1 MADSTSS
8 TAGWGEERSSAQQVR
23 PFDGKSFPVW
33 KARIRAKLQ
42 AARVLHVLDEL
53 QDADPASGSSSSSG
67 SSSAGSDNKKTTA
80 RSIKKQDQQEADEQR
95 AYAMLILALDD
106 NHVAIVTS
114 ETEEGDVRAAWK
126 VLLRMYER
134 ESTASKHQLR
144 GELHRIKL
152 NTGESIDAYK
162 ARVLHLVSRLR
173 SMKESVSESE
183 QIYCMLE
190 GLPRGFDMLR
200 QAMEV
205 QEGLTFEQMCSH
217 LRDAQEKFKIRL
229 KEEQPAREL
238 VRRLNA
244 VTMESTCALCKTKG
258 HWIGQCAQRKGT
270 KPGECFVCG
279 STAHGWRACPQ
290 RAEHLNAVRAD
301 PDEEDEE
308 FRVGQGSWLQQADEL
323 VKRIREEKYAS
334 ALVPSARR

>member
-8 TAGWGEERSSAQQVR
+8 TAAWGEERPSAQQVR
-23 PFDGKSFPVW
+23 PFDGRSFPVW

-42 AARVLHVLDEL
+42 AARLLYVLDEP
-53 QDADPASGSSSSSG
+53 QDADPTPSSSG
-67 SSSAGSDNKKTTA
+67 GSSVVGGDNKKTLA
-80 RSIKKQDQQEADEQR
+80 RSVKKQDQQEADEQR

-114 ETEEGDVRAAWK
+114 ETEEGDVRAAWR

-134 ESTASKHQLR
+134 ETTASKHQLR

-152 NTGESIDAYK
+152 NAGECIDAYK

-173 SMKESVSESE
+173 CMKESVSEGE

-190 GLPRGFDMLR
+190 GLPKGYEMLR

-205 QEGLTFEQMCSH
+205 QEGLTFEQICSH
-217 LRDAQEKFKIRL
+217 LRDAQEKLRVRA
-229 KEEQPAREL
+229 KEEQPARDL

-258 HWIGQCAQRKGT
+258 HWIGQCARRKGT

-279 STAHGWRACPQ
+279 SAAHGWRACPQ
-290 RAEHLNAVRAD
+290 QGEQLNAIGADSGSEESEVR
-301 PDEEDEE
+301 ES
-308 FRVGQGSWLQQADEL
+308 SWLEQADAL
-323 VKRIREEKYAS
+323 VKRIREEKYQT
-334 ALVPSARR
+334 ALIPSARR

>member
-8 TAGWGEERSSAQQVR
+8 TAGWGEERPSAQQVR
-23 PFDGKSFPVW
+23 PFDGRSFPVW

-42 AARVLHVLDEL
+42 ATRLLYVLDEP
-53 QDADPASGSSSSSG
+53 QEADPAPNGSGG
-67 SSSAGSDNKKTTA
+67 SSAGGENKKAAA
-80 RSIKKQDQQEADEQR
+80 RSVKKQDQQEADEQR

-134 ESTASKHQLR
+134 ETTASKHQLR

-152 NTGESIDAYK
+152 NAGESIDAYK
-162 ARVLHLVSRLR
+162 ARVLHLASRLR
-173 SMKESVSESE
+173 AMKEGVSEGE

-190 GLPRGFDMLR
+190 GLPRSYDTLR

-217 LRDAQEKFKIRL
+217 LRDAQEKLRVRA
-229 KEEQPAREL
+229 KEEQPARDL

-258 HWIGQCAQRKGT
+258 HWIGQCASRKGT

-279 STAHGWRACPQ
+279 ATGHGWRACPQ
-290 RAEHLNAVRAD
+290 KAEQLNAVGSD
-301 PDEEDEE
+301 DESEDQEDH
-308 FRVGQGSWLQQADEL
+308 QSSWLAQADAL
-323 VKRIREEKYAS
+323 VKRIREEKYSS
-334 ALVPSARR
+334 ALIPSGRR